1 MTLEIIWS
9 NNAIN
14 FLRKLD
20 KKDSKRITR
29 KINEIILNPNRYIFS
44 LIDMEISKIR
54 IGHYRIFVNY
64 YKEKN
69 QLVIISIKHRKNAYK
84 N

>member
-1 MTLEIIWS
+1 MTLEIIWFDKVIS
-9 NNAIN
+9 

-29 KINEIILNPNRYIFS
+29 KINEIILNPDRYIFS
-44 LIDMEISKIR
+44 LVDIDVSKIR
-54 IGHYRIFVNY
+54 IGDYRIFVNY

-69 QLVIISIKHRKNAYK
+69 QLIIKLIKHRKNAYK
-84 N
+84 K